1 MNMLTFLSELK
12 ENNSIDWM
20 HAHRAQYLEAK
31 TEFEQLVQEM
41 IEKLSHEDSSI
52 AHLQAKDLLF
62 KLNRDTRFSH
72 DKSPY
77 NPAFRAH
84 IAPDGRMPIPVGYYI
99 SISPQQSFLGG
110 GLFAHQFK
118 DATAKIRQHI
128 LDNGSELEAILKAP
142 DFAENFTL
150 DGEKLKKVP
159 KDYPVDVPQAEY
171 LKHKSW
177 FVEYFI
183 SDEYVC
189 ANEFCDNAV
198 NLFLKMRPFN
208 NFLNQGLK
216 GFEFPARP

>member
-1 MNMLTFLSELK
+1 MAILTFLKELK
-12 ENNSIDWM
+12 ENNSIEWM
-20 HAHRAQYLEAK
+20 HAHRKEYLEAK
-31 TEFEQLVQEM
+31 TEFEQFVQEL
-41 IEKLSHEDSSI
+41 IEKLSHTDTSI

-99 SISPQQSFLGG
+99 SISPQGSFLGG

-128 LDNGSELEAILKAP
+128 LENGPALENILKAP

-150 DGEKLKKVP
+150 DGEKLKNVP
-159 KDYPVDVPQAEY
+159 KEYPADFPQAE
-171 LKHKSW
+171 
-177 FVEYFI
+177 
-183 SDEYVC
+183 
-189 ANEFCDNAV
+189 
-198 NLFLKMRPFN
+198 
-208 NFLNQGLK
+208 
-216 GFEFPARP
+216 